1 MVAYL
6 TRVWAPDLPLREV
19 ESIGINGMEAG
30 TGTMRA
36 NTGDGAFD
44 LRLVAIRFSQERIY
58 RFLFVSRPHTSASLR
73 AGFRRATYSFRRMS
87 ASEAS
92 QAQPLRVRV
101 RTVRLG
107 ETVDDLARRMPFD
120 DYQVQRFLA
129 LNGMKPGDRLV
140 PGQLVKIIAN

>member
-1 MVAYL
+1 
-6 TRVWAPDLPLREV
+6 
-19 ESIGINGMEAG
+19 
-30 TGTMRA
+30 
-36 NTGDGAFD
+36 
-44 LRLVAIRFSQERIY
+44 
-58 RFLFVSRPHTSASLR
+58 
-73 AGFRRATYSFRRMS
+73 MS